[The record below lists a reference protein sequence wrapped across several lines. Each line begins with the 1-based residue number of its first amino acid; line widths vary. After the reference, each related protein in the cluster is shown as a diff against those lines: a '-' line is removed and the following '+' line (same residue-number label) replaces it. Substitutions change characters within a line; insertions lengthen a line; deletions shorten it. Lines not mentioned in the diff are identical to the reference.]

1 MGKEKG
7 IKGMNKEKSIEQAT
21 EEFAADLISKGL
33 CAPKGFKA
41 NGIATGIKSDSSKR
55 DMSLIFSEKP
65 AKGVAVYTKNLVKG
79 APLLVT
85 AQHLENG
92 VCQGILCNSGN
103 ANTCTKDGVEI
114 ANEACELLGK
124 SLGISAKDIVV
135 ASTGVIGVPLS
146 IEPFKKGIPLL
157 AEGLSE
163 DGSTFAAQGILTTD
177 TNIKEVA
184 VQFKIGERDCKLGGI
199 AKGSG
204 MIHPNMATMLC
215 FLTSD
220 VDISL
225 ELMKKALKFA
235 VDQSFHQ
242 ISVDGDTS
250 TNDMVVLMANGMADN
265 PEIAI
270 EGKEYL
276 VFAQALKQVT
286 IQLAKAVAWDGEGAS
301 KGITCL
307 VEGSNNNEIAR
318 KLAKSVIQSSLV
330 KTAIFGADANWGR
343 VLCALGSVEEAE
355 GLETAEVWFS
365 SPKGRVMVC
374 ENGYSKPF
382 DEDAA
387 RIILEEREV
396 TIEVNLK
403 VGLEKGVAWGCDLT
417 YDYVKINGDY
427 RT

>member
-1 MGKEKG
+1 MKG
-7 IKGMNKEKSIEQAT
+7 IKGMSKEKSIEQGT
-21 EEFAADLISKGL
+21 KEFVIDIVTKGV

-41 NGIATGIKSDSSKR
+41 SGIASGIKSNLNKR

-103 ANTCTKDGVEI
+103 ANTCTKDGIEI
-114 ANEACELLGK
+114 ANEACELLSK
-124 SLGISAKDIVV
+124 TLGIPPNDIVV
-135 ASTGVIGVPLS
+135 ASTGVIGVPLP

-157 AEGLSE
+157 VESLSE
-163 DGSTFAAQGILTTD
+163 EGSIFAAQGILTTD
-177 TNIKEVA
+177 TSIKEVA
-184 VQFKIGERDCKLGGI
+184 VQFKIGETLCKLGGI

-220 VDISL
+220 VNISL
-225 ELMKKALKFA
+225 ELLKKALKSA

-265 PEIAI
+265 QEIGI

-276 VFAQALKQVT
+276 AFVQALKQVT
-286 IQLAKAVAWDGEGAS
+286 TKLAKDVAWDGEGAT
-301 KGITCL
+301 KGLTCL
-307 VEGSNNNEIAR
+307 VEGCNNDEIAR
-318 KLAKSVIQSSLV
+318 KLAKAVIQSSLV
-330 KTAIFGADANWGR
+330 KTAVFGADANWGR

-355 GLETAEVWFS
+355 GLETAELWFS

-387 RIILEEREV
+387 RRILEEREV

-403 VGLEKGVAWGCDLT
+403 VGVEKGVAWGCDLT